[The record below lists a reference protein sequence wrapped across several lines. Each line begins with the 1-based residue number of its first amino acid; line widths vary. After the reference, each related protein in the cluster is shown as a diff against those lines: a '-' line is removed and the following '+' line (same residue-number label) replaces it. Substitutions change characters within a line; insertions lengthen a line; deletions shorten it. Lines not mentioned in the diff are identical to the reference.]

1 MTSKKCSSKLVSKA
15 VSKAFKRIFHHNKVS
30 MINHISILQ
39 IKNYSIFQLFQL
51 LIFPSP
57 FLNKLKRLVIK
68 LIKKLPWHLT
78 FPFFYTKLPHFD
90 LTSVLNGIIEFTFKR
105 GNKKIYI
112 GFSGIR
118 AFWCHKP
125 KYTNFFTKEWCRS
138 GVFIVNFEHILH
150 LDLLFLLLT
159 LSL

>member
-30 MINHISILQ
+30 MINHISILR

-90 LTSVLNGIIEFTFKR
+90 LRVCWMVSLNSHLSVVIKKYILVFLELELFGVINLNTQISLLR
-105 GNKKIYI
+105 N
-112 GFSGIR
+112 
-118 AFWCHKP
+118 
-125 KYTNFFTKEWCRS
+125 
-138 GVFIVNFEHILH
+138 GVVLVS
-150 LDLLFLLLT
+150 LLLT
-159 LSL
+159 LNIFYTLIYCFYC

>member
-1 MTSKKCSSKLVSKA
+1 MISKKCSSKLVSKA

-68 LIKKLPWHLT
+68 LIKSYLDIWLFHFFILNYLILIWLVRWMVSLNSHL
-78 FPFFYTKLPHFD
+78 
-90 LTSVLNGIIEFTFKR
+90 SVVIKKYILVFLELELFGVINLNTQISLLR
-105 GNKKIYI
+105 N
-112 GFSGIR
+112 
-118 AFWCHKP
+118 
-125 KYTNFFTKEWCRS
+125 
-138 GVFIVNFEHILH
+138 GVVLVS
-150 LDLLFLLLT
+150 LLLT
-159 LSL
+159 LNIFYTLIYCFYC

>member
-1 MTSKKCSSKLVSKA
+1 MTSKKCSTKLVSKA

-68 LIKKLPWHLT
+68 LIKSYLDIWLFHFFILNYLILIWLVRWMVSLNSHL
-78 FPFFYTKLPHFD
+78 
-90 LTSVLNGIIEFTFKR
+90 SVVIKKYILVFLELELFGVINLNTQISLLR
-105 GNKKIYI
+105 N
-112 GFSGIR
+112 
-118 AFWCHKP
+118 
-125 KYTNFFTKEWCRS
+125 
-138 GVFIVNFEHILH
+138 GVVLVS
-150 LDLLFLLLT
+150 LLLT
-159 LSL
+159 LNIFYTLIYCFYC

>member
-1 MTSKKCSSKLVSKA
+1 M
-15 VSKAFKRIFHHNKVS
+15 
-30 MINHISILQ
+30 
-39 IKNYSIFQLFQL
+39 
-51 LIFPSP
+51 
-57 FLNKLKRLVIK
+57 
-68 LIKKLPWHLT
+68 T

-138 GVFIVNFEHILH
+138 GVVIVNFEHILH

>member
-68 LIKKLPWHLT
+68 LIKSYLDIWLFHFFILNYLILIWLVRWMVSLNSHL
-78 FPFFYTKLPHFD
+78 
-90 LTSVLNGIIEFTFKR
+90 SVVIKKYILVFLELELFGVINLNTQISLLR
-105 GNKKIYI
+105 N
-112 GFSGIR
+112 
-118 AFWCHKP
+118 
-125 KYTNFFTKEWCRS
+125 
-138 GVFIVNFEHILH
+138 GVVLVS
-150 LDLLFLLLT
+150 LLLT
-159 LSL
+159 LNIFYTLIYCFYC

>member
-68 LIKKLPWHLT
+68 LIKSYLDIWLFHFFILNYLILIWLVCWMVSLNSHL
-78 FPFFYTKLPHFD
+78 
-90 LTSVLNGIIEFTFKR
+90 SVVIKKYILVFLELELFGVINLNTQISLLR
-105 GNKKIYI
+105 N
-112 GFSGIR
+112 
-118 AFWCHKP
+118 
-125 KYTNFFTKEWCRS
+125 
-138 GVFIVNFEHILH
+138 GVVLVS
-150 LDLLFLLLT
+150 LLLT
-159 LSL
+159 LNIFYTLIYCFYC